1 MLRLPEIGSHAA
13 YQQLLSQHISNKRF
27 KRFKKKMRKL
37 ATKLQSLDLSPVD
50 DIMRPF
56 LLREKSS
63 RMAAFLPL
71 CCVPTSFPYGSNQL
85 HSLAGPNAFTQMN
98 TLQYCLASLLDIHQ
112 LMLLFTTFSTA
123 CGRDL
128 TISRLINVTV
138 KANHQKVN
146 LLATSLQILTKI
158 TLPPSLSISMSI
170 RPAAS

>member
-1 MLRLPEIGSHAA
+1 MCLEMSHIFQCAPNIYQNLLQMCIPRLSFMFHVYNSTWKKVNIMLRLPEIGC
-13 YQQLLSQHISNKRF
+13 
-27 KRFKKKMRKL
+27 
-37 ATKLQSLDLSPVD
+37 
-50 DIMRPF
+50 
-56 LLREKSS
+56 
-63 RMAAFLPL
+63 LPL

-98 TLQYCLASLLDIHQ
+98 ALQYCLASLLDIHQ

-158 TLPPSLSISMSI
+158 TLPPSLSISKSI